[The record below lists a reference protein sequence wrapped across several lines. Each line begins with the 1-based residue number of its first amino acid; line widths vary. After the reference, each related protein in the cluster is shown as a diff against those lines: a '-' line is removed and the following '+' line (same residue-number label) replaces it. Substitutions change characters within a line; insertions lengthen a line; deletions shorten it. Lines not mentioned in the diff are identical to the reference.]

1 MRFSSRAWLR
11 MHISTVTTHPKWGL
25 EAVLCSELSLQRV
38 KRVEKW
44 KCFGRKA
51 SGDNLKNLFLSMC
64 CTLTTSVPPSPLPP
78 RFDFSWP
85 ETSRRS
91 NYIQID
97 PHSVI
102 CSIDY
107 HVHFELIS
115 FYKLVQFEL
124 KLFFFLFMSDKHS
137 TCYMFNL
144 AFFSSFLEFYFVENF
159 NTTL

>member
-115 FYKLVQFEL
+115 FFKLVQFEL
-124 KLFFFLFMSDKHS
+124 KLVFFCSCLTNIPLVTCSIWLF
-137 TCYMFNL
+137 C
-144 AFFSSFLEFYFVENF
+144 SFIL
-159 NTTL
+159 